1 MYSLSGGHPLL
12 ERLQNLLEMS
22 FFVDLLTLNDLAMTN
37 VFAAQRRIIS
47 EVIAVQRSV
56 RVRLRDLIL
65 NKVIIL

>member
-1 MYSLSGGHPLL
+1 MYSLSGGHLLL